1 VEDGLFHLAV
11 KYEEVHNPFLNETSE
26 IVDHMLSAGNK
37 ISTQTGIGTAV
48 AIGGV
53 ALYSFIKAKLE
64 EEKRAKAATS

>member
-1 VEDGLFHLAV
+1 MFHLVV
-11 KYEEVHNPFLNETSE
+11 KYEEVHNSFLNETSE